1 MCDTLV
7 AMQNYTS
14 DGSILF
20 GKNSDREPDEAH
32 EVVRFPAVDY
42 PPNQRLQTT
51 YLSIPQARHTFEV
64 ILAKPFWMWGCEM
77 GVNENGVVVGNEAMF
92 LKIRVE
98 KKPGLIGMDLM
109 RLALER
115 SETAEEGIRVITNL
129 LETYGQGGACGYR
142 DKKFT
147 YHNSF
152 LIADF
157 TGAYVLETFGR
168 EWAVKKV
175 TGAYSISNCTT
186 LKDDYDEISQ
196 GLQKSNSGRVNLKK
210 HYEGFF
216 YTYFSGAK
224 KRRSRSMEMM
234 AQKKGSLTPK
244 RIAQILRDHGEHA
257 IGVHPADL
265 SNATLCMHAA
275 DPIIRKSQTVGSL
288 IVQLTPDR
296 RINVFATGTSAACLS
311 IFKPIFFGC
320 SWNNDRV
327 GDSYWADSLWW
338 QHETLHRSLLNRS
351 SKTIL
356 DFWTERT
363 EFEESLWK
371 GMSKFETGSVFDQCL
386 FSKEFFKKSHL
397 FESQWIKKLNTI
409 APQRRFF
416 YSTYWGK
423 LSRRNGV
430 PMV

>member
-7 AMQNYTS
+7 ALSSYTS

-32 EVVRFPAVDY
+32 ELVRFPAVDY
-42 PPNQRLQTT
+42 PPDQIVQTT

-98 KKPGLIGMDLM
+98 KKPGLLGMDLM

-115 SETAEEGIRVITNL
+115 SETAEEAVRVITSL
-129 LETYGQGGACGYR
+129 LEKYGQGGASGYH

-168 EWAVKKV
+168 EWAAKKIS
-175 TGAYSISNCTT
+175 GAYSISNCTT
-186 LKDDYDEISQ
+186 LTDDYDEASP
-196 GLQKSNSGRVNLKK
+196 GLQKSKSGRVNLKK
-210 HYEGFF
+210 HYEGFL
-216 YTYFSGAK
+216 YTYFSGAR
-224 KRRSRSMEMM
+224 KRRARSMEMIE
-234 AQKKGSLTPK
+234 QKRGTLTPK
-244 RIAQILRDHGEHA
+244 AIARILRDHGDGA

-265 SNATLCMHAA
+265 SNGTLCMHAA

-296 RINVFATGTSAACLS
+296 HINIFATGTSAPCLS
-311 IFKPIFFGC
+311 IFKPVFFGC
-320 SWNNDRV
+320 AFNYRA
-327 GDSYWADSLWW
+327 GESYSADSLWW
-338 QHETLHRSLLNRS
+338 YHETLHRTLLNRS

-356 DFWTERT
+356 EFWTERT
-363 EFEESLWK
+363 EFEETLWK
-371 GMSKFETGSVFDQCL
+371 GISQIETASVFDQCL
-386 FSKEFFKKSHL
+386 FSKEFFERSHF
-397 FESQWIKKLNTI
+397 FESQWIEKLKTIPLKK
-409 APQRRFF
+409 RFF
-416 YSTYWGK
+416 YSAYWGK
-423 LSRRNGV
+423 LSKRNGV
-430 PMV
+430 PTV

>member
-7 AMQNYTS
+7 ALSNYTS

-42 PPNQRLQTT
+42 PPDQTVKTT

-98 KKPGLIGMDLM
+98 KKPGLLGMDLM

-115 SETAEEGIRVITNL
+115 GETAEEAVRVITSL
-129 LETYGQGGACGYR
+129 LEKYGQGGASGYHN
-142 DKKFT
+142 KKFT

-168 EWAVKKV
+168 DWAVKKIA
-175 TGAYSISNCTT
+175 GAYSISNCTT
-186 LKDDYDEISQ
+186 LKDDYDDASP
-196 GLQKSNSGRVNLKK
+196 GLQKSKSGRINLKK
-210 HYEGFF
+210 HYEGFL
-216 YTYFSGAK
+216 YTYFSGAG
-224 KRRSRSMEMM
+224 KRWAHSMEMM
-234 AQKKGSLTPK
+234 EQKKGSLTPK
-244 RIAQILRDHGEHA
+244 TIARILRDHGGRT
-257 IGVHPADL
+257 IGTHPADL
-265 SNATLCMHAA
+265 SNGTLCMHAA

-288 IVQLTPDR
+288 VVQLTPDR
-296 RINVFATGTSAACLS
+296 RINVFVTGTAAPCMSL
-311 IFKPIFFGC
+311 FRPVFFGC
-320 SWNNDRV
+320 PLDDRA
-327 GDSYWADSLWW
+327 GNSYSADSLWW
-338 QHETLHRSLLNRS
+338 QHEILHRSLLNRS

-356 DFWTERT
+356 EFWTERT
-363 EFEESLWK
+363 KFEARLWK
-371 GMSKFETGSVFDQCL
+371 GIPQIETASVFDRCL
-386 FSKEFFKKSHL
+386 FSREYFKESRL
-397 FESQWIKKLNTI
+397 FESQWIEKLNAI
-409 APQRRFF
+409 PPQKRFF
-416 YSTYWGK
+416 YSTYWRK
-423 LSRRNGV
+423 ISRRNGV
-430 PMV
+430 PTL